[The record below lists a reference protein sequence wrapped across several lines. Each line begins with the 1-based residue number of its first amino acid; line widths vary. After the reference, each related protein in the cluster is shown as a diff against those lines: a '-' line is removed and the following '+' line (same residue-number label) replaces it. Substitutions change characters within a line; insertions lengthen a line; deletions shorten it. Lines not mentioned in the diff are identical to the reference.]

1 MDARGL
7 KGALADMTADPLHPE
22 HLAILRDLAV
32 AAAYAAGEV
41 ARTHFAADNLVVN
54 LKNDRSE
61 VSAADEAAQAA
72 IVATIREARPN
83 DAFITEETLVLDRPA
98 PAPTNDRFTWI
109 IDPID
114 GTRNYIRRIPMYSTS
129 IACMY
134 GGLPVV
140 GVIYVP
146 ELDKLFTATPD
157 RTCLDG
163 EAVIRLDGP
172 MARQRGITTR
182 PVVGMPSRPV
192 GRVNALAHAWLD
204 HFVCRC
210 FGSTA
215 WHLALIASG
224 ELVGALSDNP
234 KLWDIAAG
242 WLIVSAAGGEIADLD
257 GRPIF
262 PLDVA
267 TYDRRELPFIAGRPD
282 VMARLRQPT

>member
-1 MDARGL
+1 MAAETLPPGQ
-7 KGALADMTADPLHPE
+7 LAKLC
-22 HLAILRDLAV
+22 DLAV

-41 ARTHFAADNLVVN
+41 ARAHFAADNLVVN

-72 IVATIREARPN
+72 IVATIREARPD
-83 DAFITEETLVLDRPA
+83 DAFITEETLVLDTPVPA
-98 PAPTNDRFTWI
+98 PADDRLTWV

-114 GTRNYIRRIPMYSTS
+114 GTRNYIRHIPLYSTS

-134 GGLPVV
+134 GGRPVV

-146 ELDKLFTATPD
+146 ELDKLYTATPD
-157 RTCLDG
+157 GACLDG
-163 EAVIRLDGP
+163 QPVVRLDAP
-172 MARQRGITTR
+172 AAPQRGVTTR
-182 PVVGMPSRPV
+182 PVVGLPSRPV
-192 GRVNALAHAWLD
+192 GPVNALAHIWLD

-215 WHLALIASG
+215 WHLALVASG
-224 ELVGALSDNP
+224 ELAGALSDNP

-242 WLIVSAAGGEIADLD
+242 WLIVSAAGGQSADLD
-257 GRPIF
+257 GRPLF

-267 TYDRRELPFIAGRPD
+267 TYDRRELPFVAGRPD
-282 VMARLRQPT
+282 VFARLCRPA